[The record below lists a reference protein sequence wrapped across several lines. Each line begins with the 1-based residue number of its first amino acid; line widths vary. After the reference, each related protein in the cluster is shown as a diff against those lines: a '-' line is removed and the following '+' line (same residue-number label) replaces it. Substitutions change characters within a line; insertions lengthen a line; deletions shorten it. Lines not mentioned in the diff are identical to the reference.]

1 MGPSVLRSGARANE
15 EPAAAAVAQIKT
27 TVAEATVAGQGA
39 AVAAVCRRSSISQ
52 RAYRV
57 EWAMLLKPNVEMQ
70 MRSSRFQ
77 VFGAAW
83 VAVQLAGLLVSG
95 GAWAQGAAAPAA
107 PVEAASKPAAAAT
120 KPAAGKPADGKAA
133 AVAPGTAKAAAKPA
147 ATQSTG
153 ATAAAPR
160 APSAP

>member
-1 MGPSVLRSGARANE
+1 MGPSVPRSGARANE
-15 EPAAAAVAQIKT
+15 EPAALAVAQIKT
-27 TVAEATVAGQGA
+27 TVGKTTVAGLSAAVA

-52 RAYRV
+52 RSYRV

-107 PVEAASKPAAAAT
+107 PAETASKPAATAT
-120 KPAAGKPADGKAA
+120 KPAASKPADGKAA
-133 AVAPGTAKAAAKPA
+133 TATPATAKAAAKPA
-147 ATQSTG
+147 AK
-153 ATAAAPR
+153 
-160 APSAP
+160 